1 MLKLIYTETA
11 VHLELLAADLDHW
24 VKQRL
29 SFASSTGETMFVS
42 SEKANFLLPETICE
56 VTAVNSYLRHQGVNT
71 VTVNYCDFDR
81 VEIGLAGYWLST
93 DPDSAEGILVTK
105 LPDQVEAYLWQ
116 LWSSADSQ
124 LVVSDEV
131 MG

>member
-11 VHLELLAADLDHW
+11 VHLELLAVDLEDW

-29 SFASSTGETMFVS
+29 SFASSTGETMFIS
-42 SEKANFLLPETICE
+42 SEKATFLLPETICE
-56 VTAVNSYLRHQGVNT
+56 ATAVNVYLHRQGVNT
-71 VTVNYCDFDR
+71 VTANHCDLDR
-81 VEIGLAGYWLST
+81 VEIGLTGYWLST
-93 DPDSAEGILVTK
+93 DPDSVEGLLVTQ

-116 LWSSADSQ
+116 LWSSADRQ
-124 LVVSDEV
+124 LVVGDEV